1 MVTMV
6 ACSILNPEILQVVA
20 RLQVKLTI
28 VWMPP
33 ELHNN
38 PSRLRKEL
46 EFQLKTISGTKVV
59 VYGRC
64 FPQIDR
70 VCHQYGA
77 ERIQGENCYEMV
89 SGDRF
94 YQILKKEPGT
104 YFLLPQLCCHFEELT
119 KDMHLTCMKDIFF
132 KNYTQCV
139 LLDTGAAS
147 TAQCR
152 KIAESLG
159 LPFYTEYVGTDIL
172 EKRLKAVLDKIE

>member
-1 MVTMV
+1 MVTIV
-6 ACSILNPEILQVVA
+6 ACSILNPEISQVVA
-20 RLQVKLTI
+20 RLQVQVTC

-38 PSRLRKEL
+38 PLKLKEEL
-46 EFQLKTISGTKVV
+46 EFTLKSIDGPKLV

-64 FPQIDR
+64 FPQIDT

-77 ERIQGENCYEMV
+77 ERIEGENCYEMV
-89 SGDRF
+89 AGDRF

-104 YFLLPQLCCHFEELT
+104 YFLLPQLCQNFEELT
-119 KDMHLTCMKDIFF
+119 QEMHLTCMKDVFF
-132 KNYTQCV
+132 KNYTQCI

-152 KIAESLG
+152 TVAESLG
-159 LPFYTEYVGTDIL
+159 LPLHTEYVGINIL
-172 EKRLKAVLDKIE
+172 EKRLKVVLDKIE